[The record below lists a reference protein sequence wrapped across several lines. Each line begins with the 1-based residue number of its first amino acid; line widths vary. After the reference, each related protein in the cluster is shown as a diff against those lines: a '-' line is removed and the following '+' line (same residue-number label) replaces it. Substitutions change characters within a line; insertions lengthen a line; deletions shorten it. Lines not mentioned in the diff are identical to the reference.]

1 MEKIILIKYG
11 ELTTKKANRKIFV
24 KMLEQNIRNILK
36 DENVKIISDRVRMY
50 IEGENLDNI
59 AKKLT
64 KVFGLHGI
72 VLCYKV
78 NTNID
83 EIQNVYYG
91 LAKKDETINSLL
103 DTYRSQELK
112 IKI

>member
-50 IEGENLDNI
+50 IKCSIYDFKCIRCKN
-59 AKKLT
+59 
-64 KVFGLHGI
+64 F
-72 VLCYKV
+72 
-78 NTNID
+78 
-83 EIQNVYYG
+83 
-91 LAKKDETINSLL
+91 
-103 DTYRSQELK
+103 
-112 IKI
+112 